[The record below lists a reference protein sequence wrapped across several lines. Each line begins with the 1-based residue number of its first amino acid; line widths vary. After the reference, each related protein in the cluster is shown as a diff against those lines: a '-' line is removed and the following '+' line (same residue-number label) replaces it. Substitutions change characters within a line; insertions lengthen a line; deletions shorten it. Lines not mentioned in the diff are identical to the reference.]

1 MTSRRF
7 LAGAWLGIAPGQGGA
22 AGSPAACAVCGVI
35 WGSSGMGSGGGL
47 PRRRSSLRSGAAAA
61 AAIGDLRGEAKR
73 KPTRRGFLSS
83 DEPGPHQGPW
93 AQHDMSPA
101 HETCLGFKTHMDR
114 YAAI

>member
-61 AAIGDLRGEAKR
+61 AAIGDLRGEAEAETNTARVSKL
-73 KPTRRGFLSS
+73 RRAWAALR
-83 DEPGPHQGPW
+83 PMGPIRHVSGPRNV
-93 AQHDMSPA
+93 
-101 HETCLGFKTHMDR
+101 LGV
-114 YAAI
+114 